1 MSYQKGESRDNKKGF
16 DLGKYIIAKLRKGK
30 DNFEMIADPDKAW
43 EAKKIIQNAEK
54 NHKDNEK
61 ITPEQLLNMDGI
73 DLGDIFQT
81 FDIFSNIK
89 KAESPTE
96 TEIED
101 AFNTADPQ
109 IIAANVL
116 LYGDFAWTKTQRD
129 KWIESKKKQI
139 ITILTRNSI
148 NPQTKKPHP
157 PATIRESDWKK
168 RMCSIDINRSAE
180 EQVDEIVKKIAL
192 VLPIR
197 METIQMSVKVPAS
210 YAAKAYNIVE
220 QIGTELNNPNGN
232 QMVLGWVW

>member
-157 PATIRESDWKK
+157 PQRLEKALEKAHI
-168 RMCSIDINRSAE
+168 SI
-180 EQVDEIVKKIAL
+180 
-192 VLPIR
+192 
-197 METIQMSVKVPAS
+197 
-210 YAAKAYNIVE
+210 
-220 QIGTELNNPNGN
+220 
-232 QMVLGWVW
+232 